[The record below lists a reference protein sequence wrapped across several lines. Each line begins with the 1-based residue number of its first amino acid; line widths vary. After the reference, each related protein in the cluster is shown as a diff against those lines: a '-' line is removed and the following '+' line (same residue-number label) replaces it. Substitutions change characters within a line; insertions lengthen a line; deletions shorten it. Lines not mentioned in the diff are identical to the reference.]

1 MDLIFNTV
9 FKKKQS
15 VSFVED
21 DNYYNPLKKDVI
33 SDLET
38 HYGDLINDDLI
49 INDLIIDDLKKEEPI
64 NKVVKLPNPYIDDL
78 KTRYKEEE
86 LTDDGLLTI
95 ETQIRELKEADER
108 INEYNYNKEMV
119 NRVKCL
125 ALHKMNKS
133 ILTNTLNM
141 NSRDRASLQNIMH
154 SYNDIPHQDIIDA
167 FNDVVNIEIF
177 EYPKLDYNNLPLYN
191 A

>member
-15 VSFVED
+15 VSFAD
-21 DNYYNPLKKDVI
+21 DNYYNPLKKDAI

-38 HYGDLINDDLI
+38 HYGDLITDDI
-49 INDLIIDDLKKEEPI
+49 KKEEPI
-64 NKVVKLPNPYIDDL
+64 NNVAKVINPQIEEFRR
-78 KTRYKEEE
+78 RYKPEE
-86 LTDDGLLTI
+86 LTDDGVPTI
-95 ETQIRELKEADER
+95 ETQLRELKEADDR
-108 INEYNYNKEMV
+108 IAEYNYNKQLV

-125 ALHKMNKS
+125 ALHKMNKP

-154 SYNDIPHQDIIDA
+154 SYNDIPHQDIIDE
-167 FNDVVNIEIF
+167 FNEIVNIEIF
-177 EYPKLDYNNLPLYN
+177 ENPNIDYNNLPLYN

>member
-21 DNYYNPLKKDVI
+21 DNYYNPLKKDAI

-38 HYGDLINDDLI
+38 HYGDLIKD
-49 INDLIIDDLKKEEPI
+49 DLIIDDIKKEEPVC
-64 NKVVKLPNPYIDDL
+64 NVVKLPNPYIDDMRA
-78 KTRYKEEE
+78 RYKAEE

-95 ETQIRELKEADER
+95 ETQLRELKEADER
-108 INEYNYNKEMV
+108 IKEYNYNKEMV
-119 NRVKCL
+119 NRVKCIS
-125 ALHKMNKS
+125 LHKMNKS
-133 ILTNTLNM
+133 IMTNTINM
-141 NSRDRASLQNIMH
+141 SARDRASLQNIMH
-154 SYNDIPHQDIIDA
+154 TYNDKSHQDIIDE
-167 FNDVVNIEIF
+167 FNDIVNIEIF
-177 EYPKLDYNNLPLYN
+177 ENPKLDYNNLPIYN